1 MTETKVYNYA
11 ETLDILNQLVA
22 EKPVNYRDE
31 NSVDGSCLYFAT
43 TDPVRPP
50 CLVGAFWE
58 KLGVHDKTRREL
70 SRYGTIEG
78 VLANGEL
85 PIEVTEKAFELLHQA
100 QAAQDTAVSWAR
112 AVLRGMDSANAG
124 QYSDTTEQTP

>member
-1 MTETKVYNYA
+1 MTETKIYNYA

-31 NSVDGSCLYFAT
+31 NSVDGACLYYTT

-58 KLGVHDKTRREL
+58 KLGVDERTRKEL
-70 SRYGTIEG
+70 SRYGTIDG
-78 VLANGEL
+78 VLSCSAL
-85 PIEVTEKAFELLHQA
+85 PIQVTEKAYTLLDRA
-100 QAAQDTAVSWAR
+100 QSAQDRGRSWAR
-112 AVLRGMDSANAG
+112 AVLAGMDSAAAG
-124 QYSDTTEQTP
+124 PYSDTTEQTP